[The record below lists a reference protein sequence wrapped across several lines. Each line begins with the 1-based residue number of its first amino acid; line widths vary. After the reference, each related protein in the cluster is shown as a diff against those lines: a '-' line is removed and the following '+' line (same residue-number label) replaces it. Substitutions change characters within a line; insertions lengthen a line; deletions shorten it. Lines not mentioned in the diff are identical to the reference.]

1 MALSLCR
8 VSGKSN
14 SVFEKPMQVM
24 PALRHPR
31 SQVSRL
37 ERIFAAAVAACVPLT
52 HRRFF
57 DDITILVASQIV
69 TLPSRHAVAT
79 QNVIPSI
86 LHRLECKLTA
96 LGLPTTHTR

>member
-1 MALSLCR
+1 MIVRNLVAL
-8 VSGKSN
+8 
-14 SVFEKPMQVM
+14 
-24 PALRHPR
+24 PAR
-31 SQVSRL
+31 S
-37 ERIFAAAVAACVPLT
+37 
-52 HRRFF
+52 
-57 DDITILVASQIV
+57 ILVASQIV